1 MINELNFTTDS
12 LFKGISYDT
21 DADFWSFIFADEIGV
36 GVSGFWRLL
45 EKNQIVLVSLDHGHQ
60 FGLPKPLDLSEEIK
74 KRLSGKKLIK
84 IHVDKDTV
92 DLTLTL
98 TDQFKLEVYIA
109 SLGYET
115 YDFSI
120 DDKRYIGLG
129 SGDISIMDIIR

>member
-1 MINELNFTTDS
+1 MISELNFTINS
-12 LFKGISYDT
+12 LFKGVNYDI
-21 DADFWSFIFADEIGV
+21 DANSWNFIFADKIGV

-60 FGLPKPLDLSEEIK
+60 FGLTKPLDLSEEIK

-84 IHVDKDTV
+84 IHVDKDTA

-109 SLGYET
+109 SSSYET

-129 SGDISIMDIIR
+129 SGDIAIMDIIR